1 MERKVRKVSNIS
13 PELFET
19 ELPVKIVVDDVK
31 TTREKAEYSKKIT
44 TAAVILA
51 YAFVIF
57 TCYEMHRLCDLSPIS
72 FIGVGIIA
80 MLAICVRSYMKR
92 AYQRDLVWM
101 RVNQSRELSKLKV
114 EFGDNFILAEQ
125 QMDVTVDN

>member
-1 MERKVRKVSNIS
+1 MDKITS
-13 PELFET
+13 ELFES
-19 ELPVKIVVDDVK
+19 ELPLKVVIEDVK
-31 TTREKAEYSKKIT
+31 KSHEKTEYSKKIT

-57 TCYEMHRLCDLSPIS
+57 VCYEMHRLCDLSPVS

-114 EFGDNFILAEQ
+114 EYGDNFIMAEQ
-125 QMDVTVDN
+125 QMDVSVDN